1 MGAIV
6 ALKEHGHLG
15 TDMVVGRLGPL
26 GKKICFGLAHGLM
39 LWICWLL
46 FSGSYQQALINL
58 DSTSAVMEV
67 SMSWLYL
74 PGMLFSVLGGLII
87 LNELLRLFSGD
98 LADDE
103 LVAIQESEET
113 PHGESGH
120 KA

>member
-1 MGAIV
+1 
-6 ALKEHGHLG
+6 
-15 TDMVVGRLGPL
+15 
-26 GKKICFGLAHGLM
+26 
-39 LWICWLL
+39 
-46 FSGSYQQALINL
+46 
-58 DSTSAVMEV
+58 
-67 SMSWLYL
+67 
-74 PGMLFSVLGGLII
+74 MLFSVLGGLII